1 VQSQESSQSDLA
13 MTFQRVKKSSI
24 PIFKKPMSQ
33 PTALEIARAAY
44 QPKLP
49 ASLSEKSLATKTAL
63 PASNAEEIRAA
74 FPNTFELPA
83 VTFVAGD
90 KASASAPIRVGVILS
105 GGPAPGGHNVI
116 AGIFDAIKRI
126 NPDSSVFGFSN
137 GPDGLI
143 SNKGKELDAATIELY
158 RNTGGFDII
167 GSGRT
172 KLESHEDFLKAME
185 TVQARQ
191 LTALVVI
198 GGDDSNSN
206 ASKLAEF
213 AKAQGSPICVVGVP
227 KTIDGDLRG
236 EYIETS
242 FGFDTASKVYSDL
255 IGNIQRDAISAR
267 KYWHFIKLMGRSAS
281 HIALECALQTRATIT
296 LISEEVSERGMT
308 LRQIVDQIADT
319 VAFRAANGE
328 KFGTVLIPEG
338 LIEFVPEMGALMSEL
353 NELLAHHADAFNALD
368 TLPQKREFVSGKL
381 STAGAALYRSL
392 PDDIANQLILDR
404 DPHGNVQVARI
415 DTQRLLID
423 LVESRLKEM
432 KAAGKFQGN
441 FSPQPHYFGYEGR
454 CAVPS
459 NFDADYTYTLGF
471 TAALLLRE
479 GLTGYICSVRHLTR
493 PASEWQA
500 GGIPLARMM
509 NMERRHGKMV
519 PVIKKALVELDGPA
533 FKEFEKNRESWAKT
547 TQFAFPGS
555 IQYFGPSEVC
565 DRPTI
570 TLELESVGK

>member
-1 VQSQESSQSDLA
+1 
-13 MTFQRVKKSSI
+13 
-24 PIFKKPMSQ
+24 MSQ
-33 PTALEIARAAY
+33 PTALEKARAAY

-49 ASLSEKSLATKTAL
+49 ASLSEKSLATKTTL

-90 KASASAPIRVGVILS
+90 KAPISAPIRVGVILS

-126 NPDSSVFGFSN
+126 NPESSVFGFSN

-143 SNKGKELDAATIELY
+143 SNKGKELDAATIECY

-213 AKAQGSPICVVGVP
+213 AKAQGSPLCVVGVP

-381 STAGAALYRSL
+381 STSGAALYRSL

-432 KAAGKFQGN
+432 KAAGKFQGS